1 MFNEAFRWP
10 HLAGARKIKP
20 GQKVHASVAFI
31 HGNYKPKAT
40 LQRSGAE
47 IEWER
52 ILGKGNKDNV
62 DWADGLQHLLEMDL
76 FDYSNG
82 AAITVGLAKN
92 EIHNTFFTGRLQF
105 MASFGAFSS
114 MVAVSEYSL
123 IFLAQGAEAISNA
136 DPKLELVRKML
147 ESDAEEVKD
156 AGALL
161 LCRVA
166 VCGMFLQPFACNG
179 CI

>member
-1 MFNEAFRWP
+1 
-10 HLAGARKIKP
+10 LGGVRKIKP

-40 LQRSGAE
+40 LRRSGAE

-114 MVAVSEYSL
+114 IVAVND
-123 IFLAQGAEAISNA
+123 IFLNISS
-136 DPKLELVRKML
+136 PG
-147 ESDAEEVKD
+147 S
-156 AGALL
+156 
-161 LCRVA
+161 
-166 VCGMFLQPFACNG
+166 
-179 CI
+179 